1 MLGPIREAVLVERE
15 ASLQVLDCDL
25 ILEEQDGA
33 VAVCETL
40 DLALSLGELLLR
52 YDWFEDLKGDVPK
65 LLVLSAEEEDS
76 L

>member
-52 YDWFEDLKGDVPK
+52 D
-65 LLVLSAEEEDS
+65 
-76 L
+76 